1 MYNRI
6 NTKYKKELGNKG
18 ENKAG
23 TFYESIGFDILS
35 KNFRFSTIGEI
46 DLIAKKENLIVFA
59 EVKSRSG
66 SAFGGARYSITNR
79 KKNTLKKVARHFLRT
94 HPEFFSKT
102 YQYRFDLVSV
112 EKEKIELI
120 EDIIR

>member
-1 MYNRI
+1 MHDKT

-18 ENKAG
+18 EKKAG
-23 TFYESIGFDILS
+23 LFYESNGFNILS
-35 KNFRFSTIGEI
+35 KNFRFATIGEI
-46 DLIAKKENLIVFA
+46 DLIVKKENLIVFA

-66 SAFGGARYSITNR
+66 SAFGGAHYSITNR
-79 KKNTLKKVARHFLRT
+79 KKNTLRKVAHHFLRT
-94 HPEFFSKT
+94 HPEYFSKT
-102 YQYRFDLVSV
+102 YTYRFDLVSI